1 MVANNTFCSYCVKVK
16 VLITQSRPTLAI
28 LWTVARQAPLSCLD
42 FPGKNIGVGCHA
54 LLQGMFPAQE
64 SNLDWRSIS
73 HMIIY
78 MFPFRSYLHRNYIV
92 FPCMHITSL
101 GISDT

>member
-16 VLITQSRPTLAI
+16 VLITQSCPTLAI

-64 SNLDWRSIS
+64 SNLGLLHCRQILYQLS
-73 HMIIY
+73 HQGK
-78 MFPFRSYLHRNYIV
+78 PKSNL
-92 FPCMHITSL
+92 
-101 GISDT
+101 

>member
-64 SNLDWRSIS
+64 SNLGLLHCRQILYQLS
-73 HMIIY
+73 HQGK
-78 MFPFRSYLHRNYIV
+78 PKSNL
-92 FPCMHITSL
+92 
-101 GISDT
+101 